1 MEDLPVEVVVT
12 VEQPW
17 LKVRLNLK
25 LSKHLMD
32 AVALLE
38 TTDLESEVESIDMDL
53 AIDHLAN
60 LLDLLVATRIDRL
73 TMSRSTMLDHCRCP
87 S

>member
-25 LSKHLMD
+25 LSKYLMA

-38 TTDLESEVESIDMDL
+38 TNDLESEVESIDLDL

-60 LLDLLVATRIDRL
+60 LLDHLVATMIDRL
-73 TMSRSTMLDHCRCP
+73 TMSRSTMLDHCRYP
-87 S
+87 P